1 MSFYHFAEGSR
12 DFDFHLDVSASLVLW
27 LGKVFVVRIFP
38 CSWQIFF
45 YSDKSKLLQNRQP
58 VVKIEVGNLLFPEQA
73 EYIYIVVCQRG
84 RPFNLIYWLGITQCN
99 SPNFWEIKKL
109 IVRFQHACDE
119 YSCSTKWVGNFKETM
134 EFEQFILW
142 QLIKEIL
149 YYILKLKK
157 LSRNLAYER
166 HISQSLRL
174 HLIGWYDAPPAAVQS
189 NGPNL
194 KVCMR
199 IFDSW
204 IGETPQVFIARIF
217 GIK

>member
-1 MSFYHFAEGSR
+1 M
-12 DFDFHLDVSASLVLW
+12 
-27 LGKVFVVRIFP
+27 
-38 CSWQIFF
+38 
-45 YSDKSKLLQNRQP
+45 LQNRQP

-73 EYIYIVVCQRG
+73 KYIYIVVCQRG

-119 YSCSTKWVGNFKETM
+119 YSCSTKWVCNFKETM

-157 LSRNLAYER
+157 IKQKFGLWATYFTESEIAFDWL
-166 HISQSLRL
+166 IWCPTSSCSKQWPQSQSLHADIWLLNWRDTSGIYCTHFWHQVNAHRRMTVCIDSEAFPVSSPSFF
-174 HLIGWYDAPPAAVQS
+174 HLCENNWS
-189 NGPNL
+189 
-194 KVCMR
+194 R
-199 IFDSW
+199 I
-204 IGETPQVFIARIF
+204 E
-217 GIK
+217 